1 MLFSAFLLTCS
12 NFRYASLP
20 ETDKARITANTEG
33 DAAKVFKRLAAKIDE
48 ELWISRGQSATKY
61 LIRSRT
67 LRFNLAA
74 KANSLCRKVLLE
86 KVSPGRLVNMSTD
99 DLATNELKEWREKEK
114 RTSLELIQRDA
125 EEAVKAPCLIV
136 KKTHKGDEEVIV
148 NKTDLIDELP
158 ILSSPSE
165 NTVQLVTLKNGLFV
179 DFCLAI
185 F

>member
-1 MLFSAFLLTCS
+1 
-12 NFRYASLP
+12 
-20 ETDKARITANTEG
+20 
-33 DAAKVFKRLAAKIDE
+33 
-48 ELWISRGQSATKY
+48 
-61 LIRSRT
+61 
-67 LRFNLAA
+67 
-74 KANSLCRKVLLE
+74 
-86 KVSPGRLVNMSTD
+86 MSTD